1 MKHENHTYHLL
12 PSHSVRFTLLIF
24 LLCAR
29 FACPPK
35 ILLTGMIQSLYEAA
49 MYIFV
54 LQWAPSLSSAISSA
68 FSPATPTPYGI
79 IFSCFMASCLFGST
93 VFSSLIGKVPAPRL
107 SALLTGLAAV
117 SMAVASYCSSLSAPP
132 LLLLTAAFFAFEATV
147 GCYFPTVGTLRSKYV
162 PDSHRSVIMNLFGV
176 PLNLLV
182 VGVFLSINS
191 LGVAGALGVSSAALA
206 LATAAG
212 FELDRIVAADEK

>member
-1 MKHENHTYHLL
+1 
-12 PSHSVRFTLLIF
+12 
-24 LLCAR
+24 
-29 FACPPK
+29 
-35 ILLTGMIQSLYEAA
+35 MIQSLFEAA

-68 FSPATPTPYGI
+68 FSPSTPTPYGV

-93 VFSSLIGKVPAPRL
+93 VFSSLIGRVPAERV
-107 SALLTGLAAV
+107 AVLLTTLASAA
-117 SMAVASYCSSLSAPP
+117 MAVAAYCSSLPAPP
-132 LLLLTAAFFAFEATV
+132 LLALTLAYFTFEATV
-147 GCYFPTVGTLRSKYV
+147 GAYFPTVGTLRSKNL

-191 LGVAGALGVSSAALA
+191 LGVAGALGVSSGILA
-206 LATAAG
+206 LAAAAS
-212 FELDRIVAADEK
+212 FELNRIAGEKQ